1 MRPGLPCL
9 CESIG
14 DVNIRMRSPV
24 VCPLCCFLSLRARVL
39 LLILVLLILALLI
52 LVLIILVLII
62 LVLIIL
68 VLIILVLIILALI
81 ILVHVGQ
88 TDQIDHDLTCRCERL
103 RSICAERNINT
114 SYQKITF
121 WLWRLPR

>member
-1 MRPGLPCL
+1 M
-9 CESIG
+9 
-14 DVNIRMRSPV
+14 NIRMRSPV